1 MEALTTVERRAALA
15 RYADTV
21 EALSYPAPLDV
32 PPLPYDIC
40 ASIETARWQIP
51 MIDELVR
58 GELREL
64 TNTLNEWHGALRRW
78 VAWLEVLASHP
89 DEQAWNVQWEFV
101 ESITFQCLF
110 YPSATRDRV
119 SFVATNALHQVRLAA
134 NDGYKDVLD
143 QDPKKPDGKPRFLS
157 RNERELQLL
166 RIATPLPQGGAAF
179 MSALQ
184 ALDRDDYRDLTSNFR
199 NLASHAIA
207 PRLTI
212 GLTNTVVR
220 EVHPATHLI
229 EQPDRTFK
237 VEVIPAKRQV
247 SYGFGGT
254 PPIQMRTAFD
264 LNVAEFVKARA
275 CFFAYASLLDASLEV
290 IAARRAE
297 RATVAGPSTTG

>member
-1 MEALTTVERRAALA
+1 MEALTTDERRVTLA
-15 RYADTV
+15 RYADTI
-21 EALSYPAPLDV
+21 EALAYPAPLAV

-40 ASIETARWQIP
+40 ARIETAHWQIP
-51 MIDELVR
+51 MIDQLVR

-78 VAWLEVLASHP
+78 AAWLDVVASCT

-101 ESITFQCLF
+101 ESIAFQCLF
-110 YPSATRDRV
+110 YPSATRDRF

-143 QDPKKPDGKPRFLS
+143 HDPKKPDGKPRFLS
-157 RNERELQLL
+157 RTERETQLA
-166 RIATPLPQGGAAF
+166 RIATPLPQGGVAF

-184 ALDRDDYRDLTSNFR
+184 ALDSNDYRDLTSNFW

-220 EVHPATHLI
+220 EVRPATHLV

-237 VEVIPAKRQV
+237 EELIPGEAASVLRV
-247 SYGFGGT
+247 RRYTPDPDAYGVRPRRRGVREG
-254 PPIQMRTAFD
+254 PR
-264 LNVAEFVKARA
+264 
-275 CFFAYASLLDASLEV
+275 LLLRVRSS
-290 IAARRAE
+290 ARR
-297 RATVAGPSTTG
+297 VP